1 MVIACIREG
10 FGNQLFTYACG
21 YSLAKEKETELVID
35 TTLLDN
41 GRYRKLEL
49 LKTQIRYDK
58 RISYKRKEDLI
69 NRAVWNKLRRRKA
82 IGFSTKI
89 CRESGAWD
97 YTPERFEIKRD
108 IYLYGFWQSYHYFE
122 KYEKDLKAMIIPQY
136 DMPSFVREQ
145 MQRVK
150 EEESV
155 AVHIRR
161 GDYVKIGC
169 TLPLSYYQKAMKAM
183 SEEIQ
188 SIKFYIF
195 SDDIEFAKNA
205 LRKFEGKENA
215 VFWEDCGKE
224 STLNDFFLMSSCKHQ
239 IIANSTFSWWAA
251 YVNGNENKKIF
262 APVIGNWKDN
272 FYPNDWI
279 KIIL

>member
-41 GRYRKLEL
+41 GGFRKLEL

-69 NRAVWNKLRRRKA
+69 DRAIWNKLRRRRA
-82 IGFSTKI
+82 IGFLTKI
-89 CRESGAWD
+89 CKESCAWD
-97 YTPERFEIKRD
+97 YTPERFAIKGD
-108 IYLYGFWQSYHYFE
+108 IYLYGFWQSYHYFG
-122 KYEKDLKAMIIPQY
+122 KYEKDLKDMMIPRY
-136 DMPSFVREQ
+136 DMPSFIREQ
-145 MQRVK
+145 MQKVK
-150 EEESV
+150 MEESV

-169 TLPLSYYQKAMKAM
+169 TIPLLYYQKAMKVM
-183 SEEIQ
+183 SEEIPN
-188 SIKFYIF
+188 IKFYIF
-195 SDDIEFAKNA
+195 SDDIEFAKKA
-205 LRKFEGKENA
+205 LGEFEGKENV
-215 VFWEDCGKE
+215 VFWEDHGQE

-251 YVNGNENKKIF
+251 YVNSNENKKIF
-262 APVIGNWKDN
+262 APVIGNWKDS
-272 FYPNDWI
+272 FYPDDWI
-279 KIIL
+279 KIVL